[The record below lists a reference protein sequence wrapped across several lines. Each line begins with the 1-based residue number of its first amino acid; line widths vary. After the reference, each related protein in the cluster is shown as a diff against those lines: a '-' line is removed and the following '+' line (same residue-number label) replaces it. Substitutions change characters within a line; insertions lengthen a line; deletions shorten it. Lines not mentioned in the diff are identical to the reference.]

1 MANFLDKPT
10 EIFQPHRNENVLAGA
25 AILYYKEGLTQS
37 EIAKRMGVSRATVVN
52 YLRLARESNIV
63 DIRIN
68 GASFAASNL
77 SKDVREKY
85 NLTDVYVADFVDFT
99 NLNRTELNH
108 NVARLGATA
117 LYDILKPGD
126 IVGVAWGE
134 TIHLLSQELSRGSI
148 DNLNIC
154 QMIGSMKTPL
164 VAAAENCA
172 IRIATRLS
180 AECDTLHAPAVL
192 SSAELA
198 AALRAEPSIKDQ
210 LAKFDTF
217 TRTLFSVGNCD
228 THTHIVQS
236 SIASREDFSWYK
248 AQGAVG
254 VLCGRFIDEKGQHV
268 EGPLDKRLIGISL
281 EKLRALGSG
290 ILVAGGKQKL
300 RAIRATLAGGYVSHL
315 VIDEQT
321 ARDLL
326 AS

>member
-1 MANFLDKPT
+1 MADFLDKPT
-10 EIFQPHRNENVLAGA
+10 ETFQPHRNENVLAGV

-52 YLRLARESNIV
+52 YLRLARENNIV

-68 GASFAASNL
+68 GASFAASKL

-85 NLTDVYVADFVDFT
+85 GLSDVYVADFVDPT
-99 NLNRTELNH
+99 NLSRTELNH

-134 TIHLLSQELSRGSI
+134 TIHLLSQELSRGNI
-148 DNLNIC
+148 DDLNIC

-192 SSAELA
+192 SSPELA

-210 LAKFDTF
+210 IAKFDTF

-236 SIASREDFSWYK
+236 SIASRDDFSWYK
-248 AQGAVG
+248 SHGAVG
-254 VLCGRFIDEKGQHV
+254 VLCGRFIDENGQHI

-281 EKLRALGSG
+281 EKLHALGSG

-300 RAIRATLAGGYVSHL
+300 RAIQATLAGGYVSHL

-326 AS
+326 ES